1 MFSPFRYTIIYHSFV
16 SISILTIGIFHWY
29 TTLTHIHTYIHTYI
43 YMPTHTV
50 RSMSVK
56 FIVLHCSESSCVNTQ
71 EIEAQGGLI
80 EKLRIKSAALNETQR
95 WLILSPHF
103 LIVLGV
109 FISLFLSPLLATVY
123 LRQTNTKL
131 IKRSN
136 NQANQADR
144 SLNCKIT
151 FMDSTFLYSYLNLLF
166 YFFSLL
172 FNDWNHSSSS
182 HLLLIFLII
191 HLSIVSVE
199 PLPAWPRR
207 NQHCLRFELPYLL
220 WEYILVCSSDQ
231 NRC

>member
-1 MFSPFRYTIIYHSFV
+1 MPAFPLLSVYRSIDRSTYRSLSPIH
-16 SISILTIGIFHWY
+16 SISILIHRNVFSLSIHNHLSFVCIDLDSHYRYLSLIYNTY
-29 TTLTHIHTYIHTYI
+29 THTYIHTYI

-95 WLILSPHF
+95 GLILSPHF

-151 FMDSTFLYSYLNLLF
+151 FMDSIFLYSYLNLLF
-166 YFFSLL
+166 YFFFPFCSMIEITPAAV
-172 FNDWNHSSSS
+172 
-182 HLLLIFLII
+182 IF
-191 HLSIVSVE
+191 
-199 PLPAWPRR
+199 
-207 NQHCLRFELPYLL
+207 F
-220 WEYILVCSSDQ
+220 
-231 NRC
+231 